1 MYNSFFFISFHCHCY
16 IHPIRQTWINLQ
28 DTADSARLMID
39 SCTSDRCFLLELLW
53 RPERFIC
60 WDRNR
65 HVSWVETIFGSAA
78 QLLKLL
84 SNSSLF
90 LGAPEAFYG
99 FYVKRSI
106 NQYLSGNLLFSP
118 HFRMKDT
125 SRNCLF
131 YFFYFCSTVVFFIM
145 SKLLSEM
152 VMLKRTF
159 EPETELYC
167 HFCVQRHWRRILL
180 KELSKDCEI

>member
-1 MYNSFFFISFHCHCY
+1 MWKPVRNQMYNSFFFISFHCHCY

-106 NQYLSGNLLFSP
+106 NIFLEICFFLLIFGWKTL
-118 HFRMKDT
+118 HVIV
-125 SRNCLF
+125 
-131 YFFYFCSTVVFFIM
+131 YFFFF
-145 SKLLSEM
+145 
-152 VMLKRTF
+152 TF
-159 EPETELYC
+159 APLW
-167 HFCVQRHWRRILL
+167 FF
-180 KELSKDCEI
+180 S